1 LGGRGTDRCAAAERL
16 ARFTEVAADHG
27 ENFGQKLE
35 AELNLVQSIDPV
47 YAFAGLCVGALVGMT
62 GVGGGSLMT
71 PLLILLFG
79 IHPAAAVG
87 TDLLYAAI
95 TKTFGTAVHGY
106 THTVEWRVV
115 RRLAAGS
122 IPATALTLLV
132 LSHFDLGGAQAGR
145 LISRALGAALLATAL
160 TVAFRPALTAYF
172 NARLPTPGPRQTAIL
187 TVVGGAILGILVSIS
202 SVGAGAMG
210 VTVLIILYPRLPTPN
225 IIGSDI
231 AHAVPL
237 TLLAGVGHWLLG
249 SVDFAIL
256 GSLLTGSI
264 PGIVLGSWTTV
275 RVPDRPLRMILA
287 AVLLVVGGR
296 LVV

>member
-1 LGGRGTDRCAAAERL
+1 
-16 ARFTEVAADHG
+16 
-27 ENFGQKLE
+27 
-35 AELNLVQSIDPV
+35 LNLVQSIDPL
-47 YAFAGLCVGALVGMT
+47 YAFSGLCVGALVGLT

-95 TKTFGTAVHGY
+95 TKIFGTAVHGY

-122 IPATALTLLV
+122 IPATALTLLA
-132 LSHFDLGGAQAGR
+132 LSHFDLGSAQAAR

-160 TVAFRPALTAYF
+160 TVAFRPALTAYC
-172 NARLPTPGPRQTAIL
+172 NARLRAPGPRQTAVL
-187 TVVGGAILGILVSIS
+187 TVVGGAMLGLLVSIS
-202 SVGAGAMG
+202 SVGAGAIG

-237 TLLAGVGHWLLG
+237 TLLAGTGHWLLG
-249 SVDFAIL
+249 SVDLAIL

-264 PGIVLGSWTTV
+264 PGIVLGSLTTV
-275 RVPDRPLRMILA
+275 RVPDRPLRLILA
-287 AVLLVVGGR
+287 AVLVVVGGR

>member
-1 LGGRGTDRCAAAERL
+1 
-16 ARFTEVAADHG
+16 
-27 ENFGQKLE
+27 
-35 AELNLVQSIDPV
+35 LNLVQSIDPLYV
-47 YAFAGLCVGALVGMT
+47 FSGFCVGALVGLT

-79 IHPAAAVG
+79 IHPVAAVG

-106 THTVEWRVV
+106 SRTVEWRVV

-122 IPATALTLLV
+122 IPATALTLLA
-132 LSHFDLGGAQAGR
+132 LSHLDLGGPQAAQ
-145 LISRALGAALLATAL
+145 LISRSLGAALLATAL
-160 TVAFRPALTAYF
+160 TVPFRPALTAYF
-172 NARLPTPGPRQTAIL
+172 DTRLRAPGPRQTAIL
-187 TVVGGAILGILVSIS
+187 TVGAGAALGVLVSLS
-202 SVGAGAMG
+202 SVGAGAIG

-237 TLLAGVGHWLLG
+237 TLLAGIGHWLLG
-249 SVDFAIL
+249 SVDLAIL

-264 PGIVLGSWTTV
+264 PGIVLGSWATV
-275 RVPDRPLRMILA
+275 RVPERPLRLILA
-287 AVLLVVGGR
+287 AVLFVVGGR